1 MAGRQQRH
9 DSREMT
15 PATPTTYRLSILL
28 LLVSVMLSIY
38 MLSYRSVM
46 QSGDTLRALDA
57 VTSLSRYGDWLMDE
71 SNWFKPSL
79 RIREKSALPLSEYEV
94 EERLN
99 IWLAL
104 PFLKIAEALPN
115 LGVIHTVWLFNA
127 FVTALI
133 VGLLYLLVIALD
145 FSDAVAVLTAVSA
158 GIASNL
164 WTYSQTL
171 FREPLSAFFIVLALL
186 AIQLGR
192 RRRLL
197 QRILSL
203 AVAAACLY
211 LAYQTKY
218 SAALALPA
226 AIVFALP
233 EIRMPRQ
240 YHGRRLTLAC
250 LGLLSVLIA
259 VPLLIDPLPEVL
271 RQLSASL
278 QVDTTYLGAAL
289 RSYVLSPGAS
299 IWGTSPILLLALAG
313 AALLWRRGQYRLVLT
328 ICLMIAGFVLGHAL
342 TTGAHWFGGL
352 SWPPRFLLPVIPVA
366 MLAAAPIAQRILGA
380 GGIRWRLLWC
390 ALLLYGTWIQFNSV
404 ALSWAHFG
412 ESLPA
417 EAQSLSEWAPAMWQP
432 AYFRWT
438 VLPQRWP
445 DLGFDFLWTRA
456 NLPLWGYSFALLLGL
471 LATALLVLLRRRQ
484 SRWRFAPLLL
494 TPLCLIV
501 LYLNLSSAYYKDPRT
516 RSQQAALH
524 EALAYLEA
532 SAAPDDILL
541 LPGNDYGD
549 FVLNHWTSA
558 APRVIVLPRP
568 FAQAASDRQPAKVI
582 SSNPNSWFDVH
593 SARAIR
599 HVAARHDRVWL
610 LANTSP
616 FMPWSFRPLERY
628 LAQHAFP
635 LGEYNFSNPDDTA
648 RLLEYS
654 AQASVINP
662 MSLYAGEYPVD
673 LRFGENIALL
683 SFVARSDRRYRAG
696 EPVEFSLHWR
706 TDAKLDVS
714 YTVATFIAS
723 TNSGQPIAQ
732 GWDSA
737 PQAGF
742 APTNEWTPGAPVWDN
757 RAIRLP
763 LDAPSADYRLWVLLY
778 YRDGESGAIKR
789 LPVAGSDV
797 TGESDIGV
805 LPFTFQ
811 VE

>member
-1 MAGRQQRH
+1 
-9 DSREMT
+9 MT
-15 PATPTTYRLSILL
+15 PATPRTYRLSIFL
-28 LLVSVMLSIY
+28 LLVSLMMGVY
-38 MLSYRSVM
+38 MLSYRSVV

-79 RIREKSALPLSEYEV
+79 RIREQNPLPLSEYEV

-104 PFLKIAEALPN
+104 PLLKVAEALPN

-133 VGLLYLLVIALD
+133 VGLLYLLVVALY
-145 FSDAVAVLTAVSA
+145 FSDAVAVLAAVSA
-158 GIASNL
+158 GVGSNL
-164 WTYSQTL
+164 WAYSQTF

-186 AIQLGR
+186 ALQIGR
-192 RRRLL
+192 RRRLS

-226 AIVFALP
+226 AIAFALP
-233 EIRMPRQ
+233 EIRTPPRSL
-240 YHGRRLTLAC
+240 GRRITLAI
-250 LGLLSVLIA
+250 LALLLALVAAPMI
-259 VPLLIDPLPEVL
+259 VDPLPNAL

-278 QVDTTYLGAAL
+278 QIDTTYLSAAL

-299 IWGTSPILLLALAG
+299 IWGTSPILLMSLAG
-313 AALLWRRGQYRLVLT
+313 AALLWRQGQYRLLT
-328 ICLMIAGFVLGHAL
+328 ACSLMVAGYVLGHAI

-352 SWPPRFLLPVIPVA
+352 SWPPRFLLPVIPFA
-366 MLAAAPIAQRILGA
+366 MLAAAPIAQRVFRPGS
-380 GGIRWRLLWC
+380 IRWRLLWG
-390 ALLLYGTWIQFNSV
+390 ALLLYGAWIQFNSV

-417 EAQSLSEWAPAMWQP
+417 EAHELSEWSPAMWQP

-438 VLPQRWP
+438 LLPQRWP
-445 DLGFDFLWTRA
+445 DLGLDFLWTRA
-456 NLPLWGYSFALLLGL
+456 NLPVWGLSFALLVCL
-471 LATALLVLLRRRQ
+471 LAAALLILLRCRQ
-484 SRWRFAPLLL
+484 SRWIHALLL
-494 TPLCLIV
+494 LPPLCLVI

-516 RSQQAALH
+516 RSQQTALH

-532 SAAPDDILL
+532 SSAPDDILL
-541 LPGNDYGD
+541 LPGNDYGN
-549 FVLNHWTSA
+549 FVLNHQTSA
-558 APRVIVLPRP
+558 TPRVIVLPRP
-568 FAQAASDRQPAKVI
+568 VAQAASDRQPAKVI
-582 SSNPNSWFDVH
+582 SSNPNSWFDLNT
-593 SARAIR
+593 ARAIR
-599 HVAARHDRVWL
+599 HAAASHERVWV

-628 LAQHAFP
+628 MAQHAYP
-635 LGEYNFSNPDDTA
+635 LGEYDFSKLDDTA
-648 RLLEYS
+648 RVLEYS
-654 AQASVINP
+654 AEAHVINP
-662 MSLYAGEYPVD
+662 MSLYAGEYPAD
-673 LRFGENIALL
+673 LRFGKSIALR
-683 SFVARSDRRYRAG
+683 SFAAEGERSYRAG
-696 EPVEFSLHWR
+696 EPVEFSLRWH
-706 TDAKLDVS
+706 TDAKLDTS

-723 TNSGQPIAQ
+723 ADSLQPIAQ

-737 PQAGF
+737 PQAGL
-742 APTNEWTPGAPVWDN
+742 APTNEWAPGAAVWDN

-763 LDAPSADYRLWVLLY
+763 LDAPPGDYRLWVLLY
-778 YRDGESGAIKR
+778 YRDGESGEIKR
-789 LPVAGSDV
+789 VPVTGSNV
-797 TGESDIGV
+797 TGENDIGV
-805 LPFTFQ
+805 LPFTIQ

>member
-1 MAGRQQRH
+1 MA
-9 DSREMT
+9 T
-15 PATPTTYRLSILL
+15 
-28 LLVSVMLSIY
+28 
-38 MLSYRSVM
+38 
-46 QSGDTLRALDA
+46 
-57 VTSLSRYGDWLMDE
+57 WLMDE
-71 SNWFKPSL
+71 SNWFKPRL
-79 RIREKSALPLSEYEV
+79 RIREKHALPLSEYEV

-104 PFLKIAEALPN
+104 PLLKIAEALPS

-127 FVTALI
+127 LVTALI
-133 VGLLYLLVIALD
+133 VGLLYLLVIALG

-164 WTYSQTL
+164 WAYSQTF
-171 FREPLSAFFIVLALL
+171 FREPLSALLIVLALL

-192 RRRLL
+192 RRRRW
-197 QRILSL
+197 QRIIGP

-226 AIVFALP
+226 VIAFALP
-233 EIRMPRQ
+233 EIRIPRQ
-240 YHGRRLTLAC
+240 YPGRGIALATLTL
-250 LGLLSVLIA
+250 LLA
-259 VPLLIDPLPEVL
+259 VVAAPMLMDPLPHAL

-278 QVDTTYLGAAL
+278 QVDMTYLGAAL

-299 IWGTSPILLLALAG
+299 IWGTSPILLLSLAG
-313 AALLWRRGQYRLVLT
+313 AALLWRQGQFCLVLT
-328 ICLMIAGFVLGHAL
+328 ICLMIAGYALGHAL
-342 TTGAHWFGGL
+342 TTGPHWFGGL

-366 MLAAAPIAQRILGA
+366 MLAAAPIAGRALAA
-380 GGIRWRLLWC
+380 GGIRWRLLWG
-390 ALLLYGTWIQFNSV
+390 ALLLYGAWIQFNSV

-417 EAQSLSEWAPAMWQP
+417 EAQQLSEWPPAMWQP

-445 DLGFDFLWTRA
+445 DLGLDFLWMRA
-456 NLPLWGYSFALLLGL
+456 NLPLWGLSFGLLLGV
-471 LATALLVLLRRRQ
+471 LAAALLILLRRRH

-494 TPLCLIV
+494 TPLCLVV
-501 LYLNLSSAYYKDPRT
+501 LYLNLSSAYFRDPRT

-532 SAAPDDILL
+532 ASTPDDILL
-541 LPGNDYGD
+541 LPGNDYGN
-549 FVLNHWTSA
+549 FVLNHQTSTT
-558 APRVIVLPRP
+558 PRVVVLPRP
-568 FAQAASDRQPAKVI
+568 LAQAASDRQPAKVI
-582 SSNPNSWFDVH
+582 SNNPNSWFDLN

-599 HVAARHDRVWL
+599 HAAARHEHIWV
-610 LANTSP
+610 LANTSQY
-616 FMPWSFRPLERY
+616 MPWSFRPLERY

-635 LGEYNFSNPDDTA
+635 LGEYSFSKPDDTA

-654 AQASVINP
+654 ARALVVNP
-662 MSLYAGEYPVD
+662 MSLYAGESPAD

-683 SFVARSDRRYRAG
+683 SFVAGSDRPYFAG
-696 EPVEFSLHWR
+696 DPVEFSLRWQ
-706 TDAKLDVS
+706 TDAKLANS
-714 YTVATFIAS
+714 FTVATFIAS
-723 TNSGQPIAQ
+723 ADSGQPIAQ

-763 LDAPSADYRLWVLLY
+763 LDAAPGDYRLWALLY
-778 YRDGESGAIKR
+778 YRDSESGEIKR
-789 LPVAGSDV
+789 LPVTGSDV
-797 TGESDIGV
+797 AGENDIGI
-805 LPFTFQ
+805 LPLTLR